1 MLFLGQI
8 QNMFNLLKSKF
19 SGGGLRFC
27 CVFHCLFNVISNIS
41 NHFFFEL
48 SRISRVIQTRML
60 DFILRCPFFYQYSSL
75 AKRQASALRLLHGFT
90 DDVICK
96 RRQELLASQIDINQ
110 ENETDEIIGI
120 RKRRALLDLLLHS
133 TIEGNPLT
141 DLEIREEVDTFMFEV
156 FLFCLVLLIH

>member
-1 MLFLGQI
+1 
-8 QNMFNLLKSKF
+8 
-19 SGGGLRFC
+19 
-27 CVFHCLFNVISNIS
+27 
-41 NHFFFEL
+41 
-48 SRISRVIQTRML
+48 ML